1 MTRQDQIDLV
11 ARYFAGVDG
20 QDLGAVLETLTPDVV
35 FTVPTHG
42 VRVTGHDGVSGML
55 NRLWRNHAAVR
66 HTDFTHVC
74 DPEAG
79 RVAARFRVENTEH
92 DGSVTTKF
100 NCNFFDMRDGR
111 FSAVAVYMAGA
122 NTLDAG

>member
-11 ARYFAGVDG
+11 ARYFAGVDA
-20 QDLGAVLETLTPDVV
+20 QDLDTVLETLTPDVV

-42 VRVTGHDGVSGML
+42 VRVTGHDGVAGML
-55 NRLWRNHAAVR
+55 TRLWRNHAAVR
-66 HTDFTHVC
+66 HTDFTHLC

-79 RVAARFRVENTEH
+79 RIAARFRVENTEH

-100 NCNFFDMRDGR
+100 NCNFFDLRGDR
-111 FSAVAVYMAGA
+111 FSAVAVYMAGD
-122 NTLDAG
+122 NTLDHG